1 MTPEPNSVKVLI
13 LFDLVPW
20 ALAWLARWLFD

>member
-1 MTPEPNSVKVLI
+1 MTLEPMSVKVLI

-20 ALAWLARWLFD
+20 ALAYLARWLLD

>member
-1 MTPEPNSVKVLI
+1 MTLEPMSVKVLI

-20 ALAWLARWLFD
+20 ALAWLARSLFN